1 MSPSKAS
8 ASPAKSGF
16 NDINNPFLPVSPT
29 KMASV
34 SPVKD
39 VDRRLRTDE
48 EDEKLDTRSLLERM
62 KETVEGMK
70 RRRSTINLPA
80 PSPPEFSLGTNIF
93 DNNTQMEQSEPVD
106 DADKENDETAMDIDA
121 NHEPSIFLLSRQN
134 PRTQE
139 EKLHRPTSTNT
150 IPTPAQGI
158 VDAHSRQEQ
167 DERSQF
173 ATVRIAIVHDIP
185 V

>member
-39 VDRRLRTDE
+39 IDRRLRTDE

-70 RRRSTINLPA
+70 RRRSIVNLPTS
-80 PSPPEFSLGTNIF
+80 SPPELSLGTKIF
-93 DNNTQMEQSEPVD
+93 DNNTQMEQTEPVD
-106 DADKENDETAMDIDA
+106 DADKENDETAMDVDA
-121 NHEPSIFLLSRQN
+121 NHEPSILLPSRQN
-134 PRTQE
+134 PRARE
-139 EKLHRPTSTNT
+139 EKPYSSTWSNI
-150 IPTPAQGI
+150 IPSPAEEV

-167 DERSQF
+167 DENSQF